1 MANDDVSKPPS
12 ADAAAAPMNKAQAEF
27 QRYMQRI
34 HAQQP
39 GGPPGFL
46 MPVGLT
52 PGSDAMPAW
61 AVPPSVAML
70 PHAPG
75 APGFLMPMPPA
86 GGAGNGS
93 LAGGLGST
101 FRLGVDLIN
110 AALAGGVRL
119 LNGISGTAHGYGQQ
133 ECGHEGCGCE
143 ACRRGCGESDCC
155 GYDCCG
161 GCDECCRPSVGTC
174 C

>member
-1 MANDDVSKPPS
+1 MANDETPKPPS
-12 ADAAAAPMNKAQAEF
+12 IDGAATPMNKAQAEF
-27 QRYMQRI
+27 QRYMNRI
-34 HAQQP
+34 HGQQQRGAP
-39 GGPPGFL
+39 ALMMPLGFPPS
-46 MPVGLT
+46 
-52 PGSDAMPAW
+52 SDAMPAW

-75 APGFLMPMPPA
+75 SPGYFVAIPQA
-86 GGAGNGS
+86 GGTGDGS

-119 LNGISGTAHGYGQQ
+119 LSGISGTAHGYGQQ
-133 ECGHEGCGCE
+133 ECGHEGCGCP
-143 ACRRGCGESDCC
+143 ACSQGCC
-155 GYDCCG
+155 GDECCGNDCCG